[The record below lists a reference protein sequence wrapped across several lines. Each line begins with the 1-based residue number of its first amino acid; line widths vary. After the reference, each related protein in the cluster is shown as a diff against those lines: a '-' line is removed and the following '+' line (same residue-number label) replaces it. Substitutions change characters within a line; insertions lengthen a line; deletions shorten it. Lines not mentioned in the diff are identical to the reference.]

1 MAAPA
6 IDLLLTDLDGVV
18 RHFDR
23 SVADTL
29 EVTHGLEVGSL
40 RREAFEHPRGQ
51 AAITGGLT
59 RSAWADE
66 VGAAVGS
73 PEAAHAWLGT
83 WGAADP
89 VMADLIRT
97 VRAAGVPV
105 AVLTNGTDTIHDE
118 LATVGLDAAFDH
130 VFCTWFIGLAK
141 PDPRVFAHVCA
152 SLDVQPARV
161 LFVDDS
167 PGNVDGARDAGLLG
181 RNFAGVEDLRS
192 ALTDLGVSVG

>member
-1 MAAPA
+1 MPA

-18 RHFDR
+18 RHFDKR
-23 SVADTL
+23 VADTL
-29 EVTHGLEVGSL
+29 EVEHGLEIGSL
-40 RREAFEHPRGQ
+40 RREAFGHPRGH

-73 PEAAHAWLGT
+73 PAAAHAWLGT

-89 VMADLIRT
+89 DMVALLGA

-118 LATVGLDAAFDH
+118 LATVGLADAFDH
-130 VFCTWFIGLAK
+130 VFCTWFIGVAK
-141 PDPRVFAHVCA
+141 PDTRVFHHVCGA
-152 SLDVQPARV
+152 LHVDPGRV
-161 LFVDDS
+161 VFTDDS
-167 PGNVDGARDAGLLG
+167 AANVVGAADAGLIAHD
-181 RNFAGVEDLRS
+181 FTGVEAFRTTLS
-192 ALTDLGVSVG
+192 ELGLPVG

>member
-1 MAAPA
+1 MAA

-18 RHFDR
+18 RHFDKR
-23 SVADTL
+23 IADDL
-29 EVTHGLEVGSL
+29 EVEHGLEIGSL
-40 RREAFEHPRGQ
+40 RREAFGHPRGH

-89 VMADLIRT
+89 AMVLLLAE

-118 LATVGLDAAFDH
+118 LATVGLTDAFDH
-130 VFCTWFIGLAK
+130 VFCTWFIGVAK
-141 PDPRVFAHVCA
+141 PDHRVFHHVCDQREVA
-152 SLDVQPARV
+152 PNRV
-161 LFVDDS
+161 LFIDDT
-167 PGNVDGARDAGLLG
+167 PANVLGAAEAGLVAHD
-181 RNFAGVEDLRS
+181 FTGVEPLRTTL
-192 ALTDLGVSVG
+192 ADLGVSLP